1 MVVCKIKATLPG
13 DLQRVWDLVTNVKD
27 YSWRSDLSRTEILN
41 QRQFIEYTLD
51 GFPTTF
57 TVDVWEPYSRWE
69 FHMESTRITGRWTG
83 TFQEAGSA
91 TQVEFTEA
99 VRPLCQAL
107 FKTAT
112 SPLSGGS
119 NQGIGGINKGPFSR
133 D

>member
-69 FHMESTRITGRWTG
+69 FHMESSRITGRWTG

-99 VRPLCQAL
+99 VTVKSKLFAPFAKLYLKRQQARFL
-107 FKTAT
+107 EDLTRA
-112 SPLSGGS
+112 LEG
-119 NQGIGGINKGPFSR
+119 
-133 D
+133 